1 MWWILAGLRV
11 ATFLFYLNPAI
22 LTSMKKLI
30 LSVVVSLFAAASLA
44 AQTHNSVPL
53 DDPIYT
59 VIEQAQLKG
68 LCPVLSE
75 AKPYSQHKI
84 QSIINTI
91 LSAETDLPW
100 AALTAAERAILNQTL
115 DSFRKEEGWSW
126 LKGEAF
132 HQHTTKSGIPMT
144 FNAGVSWQ
152 SVFSGSAQA
161 ENGDLTGGTDNWG
174 IVSLSGDMG
183 PAFSWRF
190 SAGGGLMRAPRDY
203 LGKAYTFYKGFEDK
217 DIDEARKDQNKIY
230 DVMTEPLSFFPYTYR
245 KNWDGSIF
253 KGDSLGSSGFFDWP
267 QGISFGY
274 QLNGEAAVSFLD
286 DAISVRAGRLIREW
300 GAGTNGSSLV
310 LNAAARPFF
319 GVEANFEPFSW
330 LRMATLT
337 GVLEYYNAEGIS
349 ISSATFQNLFSIGM
363 AEANYKNFVHF
374 SLGSSVVYPKR
385 FELGYT
391 FPLLSRFF
399 YQNNVGD
406 FDNLAMFATLIVQYP
421 GIGKLWGSAYVDE
434 MDLTSPEF
442 FNQDRNMYA
451 LQAGAA
457 ATLPIP
463 GLAFRN
469 FTFQYTKLEP
479 YVYTHQLVK
488 TPWYE
493 VWMEEPY
500 MNNGVSL
507 GYYLP
512 PNSDEL
518 KVRFDSSLIGGGYSG
533 STPSIRWCVMVLN
546 MVAEPWMVVALT
558 PHWIQLAAMIR
569 KANLNCGN
577 ISFMTELI
585 SGSISSK
592 SVDPLICRDLTFLL
606 ASSWTLV
613 WYTPTIPTL
622 TASLILVNV
631 MIFTVS
637 ILLNIPQKH
646 DSSPRWDSSS
656 THKPQD
662 RALSTRDGAL
672 SPVFCKTFCCNYF
685 YFNLLTKIVLIIP
698 FQVVW

>member
-1 MWWILAGLRV
+1 
-11 ATFLFYLNPAI
+11 
-22 LTSMKKLI
+22 MKKLI

-44 AQTHNSVPL
+44 AQTHTAVPL

-183 PAFSWRF
+183 TAFSWRF
-190 SAGGGLMRAPRDY
+190 SGGGGLMRAPRDY

-349 ISSATFQNLFSIGM
+349 VSSATFQNIFSIGM

-385 FELGYT
+385 FELGYA

-406 FDNLAMFATLIVQYP
+406 FDNLAMFATLILQYP

-463 GLAFRN
+463 GLAFSN

-518 KVRFDSSLIGGGYSG
+518 KVRFDSSFIGGG
-533 STPSIRWCVMVLN
+533 VLN
-546 MVAEPWMVVALT
+546 FHLQYQMVRHGAEYGSRAVDGSSLNS
-558 PHWIQLAAMIR
+558 QLDTTGRNDKEGKPELWKHFLHDGAYQWQHIV
-569 KANLNCGN
+569 KIGGDYNLEG
-577 ISFMTELI
+577 F
-585 SGSISSK
+585 
-592 SVDPLICRDLTFLL
+592 
-606 ASSWTLV
+606 
-613 WYTPTIPTL
+613 
-622 TASLILVNV
+622 
-631 MIFTVS
+631 
-637 ILLNIPQKH
+637 NIPVKLFC
-646 DSSPRWDSSS
+646 DLGLVYSYFTDIDG
-656 THKPQD
+656 KPNSGQHQPIH
-662 RALSTRDGAL
+662 RINTSEYPTQTRFIGTVGFKL
-672 SPVFCKTFCCNYF
+672 YP
-685 YFNLLTKIVLIIP
+685 
-698 FQVVW
+698 